1 MDIRQDQAAA
11 GTGRRAPRPT
21 AVSPAGRPFL
31 RAAAGPVLIVAAVL
45 VVLHGFWL
53 EGRLTTQQVDL
64 LSWWLPRWC
73 AMGKAVASGHI
84 PTWLPNQF
92 GGVPFASDPQSGW
105 MYVPV
110 MALFATL
117 PCTRAFGWFV
127 TLQPILAGLGM
138 YAFFRHEGTGRPAA
152 TVGGL
157 TLALSIAGSAVVL
170 SMPFSGTLAWTGVSL
185 AAVSG
190 FLHARTP
197 ASRVGWPNV
206 SASRCGLAVIVRMPS
221 FSAKSKTFLLAA

>member
-1 MDIRQDQAAA
+1 MRCSMTPSRAGAADPSASVPTSTARLPPALRVLSPAVGPLLIAAA
-11 GTGRRAPRPT
+11 
-21 AVSPAGRPFL
+21 
-31 RAAAGPVLIVAAVL
+31 VLIVTR
-45 VVLHGFWL
+45 GFWL
-53 EGRLTTQQVDL
+53 QGRLSREHVDL
-64 LSWWLPRWC
+64 LSFWLPRWC
-73 AMGKAVASGHI
+73 AMGKAVFAGHV

-157 TLALSIAGSAVVL
+157 TLALSIAGSAV
-170 SMPFSGTLAWTGVSL
+170 
-185 AAVSG
+185 
-190 FLHARTP
+190 
-197 ASRVGWPNV
+197 
-206 SASRCGLAVIVRMPS
+206 
-221 FSAKSKTFLLAA
+221 